1 MRKGITA
8 FKQALI
14 RFLKK
19 HYIKLFFSFCGLIL
33 LGFCSKTKCWV
44 QVKLF
49 WTVFFQVGDRVIG
62 FCDYKGWSELVT
74 IPSQFVYKMPENM
87 SYQDGAALPM
97 SYLTAYILL
106 FDIANL
112 RQGQSVFTHSVG
124 GGVVS
129 KLKMLII
136 GNQQSIIFHFCW

>member
-1 MRKGITA
+1 
-8 FKQALI
+8 
-14 RFLKK
+14 
-19 HYIKLFFSFCGLIL
+19 
-33 LGFCSKTKCWV
+33 
-44 QVKLF
+44 
-49 WTVFFQVGDRVIG
+49 
-62 FCDYKGWSELVT
+62 
-74 IPSQFVYKMPENM
+74 M

-136 GNQQSIIFHFCW
+136 GNQQSIIFHFFWVIFIQTSVMS